1 MEQKLPLAQNDP
13 AARAAL
19 DAAIRARGGEL
30 KVIIRMCLCG
40 VQGVG
45 GVLCRRVW
53 LCGMTIHPAPL
64 LCFALHC
71 TSRAPTHSI
80 NTQTKRTHDNPSP
93 FTMYNRG
100 R

>member
-45 GVLCRRVW
+45 GVLC
-53 LCGMTIHPAPL
+53 
-64 LCFALHC
+64 
-71 TSRAPTHSI
+71 
-80 NTQTKRTHDNPSP
+80 
-93 FTMYNRG
+93 
-100 R
+100 